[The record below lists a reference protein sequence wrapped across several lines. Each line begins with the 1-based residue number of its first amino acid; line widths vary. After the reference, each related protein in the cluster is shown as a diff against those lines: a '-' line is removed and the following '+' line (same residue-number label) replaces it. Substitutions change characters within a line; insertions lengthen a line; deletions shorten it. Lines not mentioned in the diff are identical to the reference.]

1 MMTGEWPNMKNR
13 TRLIEVEVAACLVAV
28 AIVAFTLMVGH
39 SLWMSL
45 ARK

>member
-1 MMTGEWPNMKNR
+1 MDSKIW
-13 TRLIEVEVAACLVAV
+13 LVEVEVAACILAG
-28 AIVAFTLMVGH
+28 AIVALTLMVGN